1 MATDKRSEQHANK
14 THTHTR
20 KPTHYYFKSWGRGP
34 GLSLDLAWLGV
45 AWLGGAWVM
54 GWGVVGG
61 LCVAVNGMACSAA
74 VSGMCAWPVV
84 PPPSQTELTH

>member
-14 THTHTR
+14 THTHANQHTI
-20 KPTHYYFKSWGRGP
+20 TSNHGAGVL
-34 GLSLDLAWLGV
+34 GSLLAWLGL
-45 AWLGGAWVM
+45 AWGSLGD
-54 GWGVVGG
+54 GVGGVGG